1 MHLWAVTRFSY
12 PSPGPPGPAKASV
25 RASTLRKAALIDN
38 TPQPLFIK
46 TAIQIP
52 TPVGPRLPSLPD
64 SPAAAANFSHRKDI
78 PSSQS
83 PDLPTDSF
91 SQASKPSYIPRMVFL
106 QTNYPKKRKGPAD
119 PPLINSDFIEIFAL
133 AEQNNPSLW
142 EVTLLYRHYSKTF
155 ASLDRTPRSMDIK
168 KGIISTAFS
177 KRASGMASATNLAR
191 FAGAFYQFSLANE
204 YPPAGEDALVAV
216 VQWLKP
222 MRRRGYTVPR
232 IAHYSLRVENEAL
245 GMQLPL
251 TASAVLGAA
260 RAVRSKIRKTG
271 PSNASH
277 LGGDGPNAHEKCEHA
292 RRLTGVRG
300 GYRPNDPRLISMGR
314 CSSDLRN

>member
-106 QTNYPKKRKGPAD
+106 QTNCPKGWNAPAE
-119 PPLINSDFIEIFAL
+119 PPLKNSPFVEISAS
-133 AEQNNPSLW
+133 ATQNNPSL
-142 EVTLLYRHYSKTF
+142 
-155 ASLDRTPRSMDIK
+155 
-168 KGIISTAFS
+168 
-177 KRASGMASATNLAR
+177 
-191 FAGAFYQFSLANE
+191 
-204 YPPAGEDALVAV
+204 
-216 VQWLKP
+216 
-222 MRRRGYTVPR
+222 
-232 IAHYSLRVENEAL
+232 
-245 GMQLPL
+245 
-251 TASAVLGAA
+251 
-260 RAVRSKIRKTG
+260 
-271 PSNASH
+271 
-277 LGGDGPNAHEKCEHA
+277 
-292 RRLTGVRG
+292 RG
-300 GYRPNDPRLISMGR
+300 GPL
-314 CSSDLRN
+314 LF